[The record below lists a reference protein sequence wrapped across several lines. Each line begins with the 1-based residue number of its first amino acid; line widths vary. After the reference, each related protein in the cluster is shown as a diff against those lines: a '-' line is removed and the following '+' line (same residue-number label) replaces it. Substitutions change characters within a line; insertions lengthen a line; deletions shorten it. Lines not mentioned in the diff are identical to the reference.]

1 MTTIYDVLR
10 RPIITEKSNFQTTKL
25 NQVAFE
31 VARSATKAMIKDAVE
46 LLFDVKVNRVNTT
59 NVPPKRTRRLQSR
72 RIKIRRSGYK
82 KAIVTLADGETI
94 DIFEGVK

>member
-10 RPIITEKSNFQTTKL
+10 RPIITEKSSYQNTKL

-31 VARSATKAMIKDAVE
+31 VADNATKKMIREAVE
-46 LLFDVKVNRVNTT
+46 FLFEVEVVRVNVV
-59 NVPPKRTRRLQSR
+59 NVAPKRTRRWQNRQIRL
-72 RIKIRRSGYK
+72 RRSGYK
-82 KAIVTLADGETI
+82 KALVTLAPGKTI

>member
-10 RPIITEKSNFQTTKL
+10 RPIITEKSSYQNSKL

-31 VARSATKAMIKDAVE
+31 VADEATKKMIKEAVE
-46 LLFDVKVNRVNTT
+46 FLFEVKVERVNVV
-59 NVPPKRTRRLQSR
+59 NVAPKRTRRWQNRQIRL
-72 RIKIRRSGYK
+72 RRSGYK
-82 KAIVTLADGETI
+82 KALVTLAPGKTI

>member
-10 RPIITEKSNFQTTKL
+10 RPIITEKSSYQNNKL

-31 VARSATKAMIKDAVE
+31 VVDDATKKMVKEAVE
-46 LLFDVKVNRVNTT
+46 FLFEVEVVRVNVV
-59 NVPPKRTRRLQSR
+59 NVAPKRTRRWQNRQIRL
-72 RIKIRRSGYK
+72 RRSGYK
-82 KAIVTLADGETI
+82 KALVTLAPGKTI